1 MHARG
6 LSADGRELYLELVEH
21 TKRLVELGVY
31 VWHMGAEGVLV
42 GAAIVA
48 LDTVKGLFERTLDR
62 AAVTQ
67 VLCELLLNGLDLLFE
82 CCCAPGCRRK
92 DVIERSDV

>member
-1 MHARG
+1 MQARG

-31 VWHMGAEGVLV
+31 VWHMGAEGVFV

-48 LDTVKGLFERTLDR
+48 LKILSWSFIAHRGNNSEDGWHYT
-62 AAVTQ
+62 
-67 VLCELLLNGLDLLFE
+67 
-82 CCCAPGCRRK
+82 P
-92 DVIERSDV
+92 